1 MSEFVCVPP
10 PPRAPPIQFY
20 ANQKQQVHDR
30 MDKIHYAYTII
41 IIYGTYELYLFKEE
55 EKERE
60 WNT

>member
-1 MSEFVCVPP
+1 MSEFVCLLPP
-10 PPRAPPIQFY
+10 PPIQFY

-41 IIYGTYELYLFKEE
+41 IYGTYELYLFKEE